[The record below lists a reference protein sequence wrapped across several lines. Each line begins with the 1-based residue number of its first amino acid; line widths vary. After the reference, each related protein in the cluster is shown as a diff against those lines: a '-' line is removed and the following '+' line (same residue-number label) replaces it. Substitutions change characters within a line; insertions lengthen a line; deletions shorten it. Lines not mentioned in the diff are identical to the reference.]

1 MASLASASSHSH
13 CSVSPKSAIMPLAL
27 VSASTMYLVNADL
40 TKSSSYSS
48 LGRRCAWK
56 SGIAYHGI
64 SHR

>member
-1 MASLASASSHSH
+1 MASLASASHSH

-27 VSASTMYLVNADL
+27 VSASTMYLAYAAF